1 MAKKTWEAGVKE
13 MERIQHEVEGDDD
26 RFYSND
32 ADLKKTK

>member
-26 RFYSND
+26 RSYSMNG
-32 ADLKKTK
+32 ADKKTK